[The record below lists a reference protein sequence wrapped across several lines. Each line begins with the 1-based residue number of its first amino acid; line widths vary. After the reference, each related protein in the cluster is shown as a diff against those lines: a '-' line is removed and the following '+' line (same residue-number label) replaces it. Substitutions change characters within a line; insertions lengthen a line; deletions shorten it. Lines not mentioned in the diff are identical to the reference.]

1 MKNILFSACLLV
13 LFAIS
18 CTNDNPATDTGVP
31 SVDDVETPDV
41 SNQVKPLNEKVLT
54 PDTVTQDDVDD
65 MQKELNEKEAVNA
78 ELMNYTSADKPTKT
92 TNKKLT
98 NAVVKTPATVSP
110 TVEDNSFYNA
120 DDMSDPRNQPK
131 PEEPPVVTNNTTT
144 EITPAVTKVTKP
156 AYNHDIFDGLLRRH
170 VNSAGMVDYR
180 GFQKEKAALQQY
192 IELLA
197 NNAPESSWSKNKEM
211 AYWINLYNAFTIMTI
226 VKNYPVNSITDIAGG
241 KVWDTEK
248 VTVGGKSYT
257 LNQIEKDKLLKRFSE
272 PRVHFAVNCAAAS
285 CPPLLNKAW
294 TESNVQRYYEAQA
307 KSFMN
312 NNKYNNLST
321 KSIEISK
328 IFDWYAS
335 DFGGKD
341 KVLSYVQK
349 YSNETIKDNAK
360 VSYKEYDWKL
370 NKQ

>member
-41 SNQVKPLNEKVLT
+41 SNQVKPLDEKVLT
-54 PDTVTQDDVDD
+54 PDTVTRDDVND
-65 MQKELNEKEAVNA
+65 MQKDLNEKEAVDA
-78 ELMNYTSADKPTKT
+78 KLMNYTSTDKPTKT
-92 TNKKLT
+92 TNKKPQSTTPKKTT
-98 NAVVKTPATVSP
+98 NNKVAVADDS
-110 TVEDNSFYNA
+110 YNP

-131 PEEPPVVTNNTTT
+131 PEEPPVVTKNTPTKTTT
-144 EITPAVTKVTKP
+144 EVTKITKP

-257 LNQIEKDKLLKRFSE
+257 LNQIEKDKLLKKFGE

-307 KSFMN
+307 KAFIN
-312 NNKYNNLST
+312 NNKYNSLST
-321 KSIEISK
+321 KSIQISK